1 MGFHSGSLPKASD
14 CPQSTDKPYLNVT
27 MVTPLSPSP

>member
-1 MGFHSGSLPKASD
+1 MGFPSGSLPKVSD
-14 CPQSTDKPYLNVT
+14 CPQRMDKPYLNST